1 MKLKN
6 LFALFIVLFAIIQVA
21 RYFLS
26 EPTEN
31 NDKVNTLSSEQ
42 ENRQNLEKAKAEL
55 LESIDAEN
63 DATNF
68 TELDPIFVNLPS
80 PNKRG
85 GERSVEV
92 VLIVQYADPSVESA
106 LESNKFFVRDRII
119 TALSLRDPNQLL
131 DLSNR
136 PDITKELTLVL
147 NAIFEPDLV
156 QLFIS
161 ANRDK
166 YRNSEH
172 ISKLQEFGVLPNDQ
186 SLKITPEIIST
197 SKQLTN
203 KSFPIRNILFK
214 EIKIN

>member
-106 LESNKFFVRDRII
+106 LESNKFFVKDRII
-119 TALSLRDPNQLL
+119 TALSLRDPSQLL

-136 PDITKELTLVL
+136 EDISKEITLVL

-166 YRNSEH
+166 YRNSEY